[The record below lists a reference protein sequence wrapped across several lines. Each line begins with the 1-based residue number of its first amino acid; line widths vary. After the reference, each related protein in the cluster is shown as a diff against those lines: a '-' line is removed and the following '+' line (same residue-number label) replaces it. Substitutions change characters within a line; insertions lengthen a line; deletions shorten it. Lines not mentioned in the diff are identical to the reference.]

1 MSVWSGKLML
11 LLRIDLRAEASSLVI
26 LSMPAHCNEVLWAKN
41 GTRKFA
47 EKRWCGIWRRISDP

>member
-1 MSVWSGKLML
+1 ML
-11 LLRIDLRAEASSLVI
+11 LLRIDLRADASSLVI

-47 EKRWCGIWRRISDP
+47 EKRWCGIWSRISDP